1 MSWAYLT
8 LIFSAV
14 IINAQGIPPPFDVRI
29 DHYKVETIKD
39 LVINTPRPRLSWKLP
54 SFTERNVQ
62 QTAYQIQL
70 RFETDEWDSGRI
82 DSSRSIHVP
91 CTDKNDLKPSTNY
104 QIRLRIWTTLSNQA
118 SLWTEWIQFRTPLF
132 NLHEY
137 IMQLN
142 DQVNWIGSTQIYMNE
157 LRKEFNVSSDSPIRT
172 ATAYVSGIGYYEL
185 YVNGNSTDLSRK
197 LDPGWTTYEKR
208 TLLVSYDL
216 TTTIKAG
223 MNAVGVKL
231 GNGWYSQE
239 QYVPPSASEPNY
251 GPPRLLFVLH
261 IIFENSD
268 DMAIYSDQTWKGRQG
283 SIVHDSVY
291 NGEIVDNRYDRPS
304 WAQVGFNDSLS
315 LWITPEIMPPPVN
328 ITANGQMTLQDMP
341 PIRAGPDALHFEIEN
356 PSEMKNSYLTK
367 KDFNDIQGARLHD
380 GGILKPISVSTPVLG
395 VHTFD
400 MGQNMVGWCRF
411 HFRGPRGLGIY
422 IRHAEIL
429 AQPVVSTHQ
438 AYGSI
443 DTQNLR
449 GATQTDSYILRGDPN
464 GEIYE
469 PRFTVHGFRFITVF
483 GSPNSL
489 SVNDVECPVVHS
501 ETTVKGH
508 FVSTNPIINQIQHNV
523 QWGQL
528 GNSMSLPTDC
538 PQRDERKGW
547 MGDAALTVNE
557 ALYNFDLI
565 KFYLNFLNLI
575 VDIQLRDGSIADTV
589 PVTFGGYPADP
600 NWGTALPT
608 ITWQLYRHYN
618 DLSIIR
624 DHYSYVRAYVES
636 VRGGYN
642 KTGLARLAYHYGDWV
657 PPPPQPMTNVYLIAS
672 YGFLH
677 DVSLLVN
684 MSQAIGFT
692 NDTQAYSAFYLQLAE
707 EFHRV
712 FFTASAG
719 YYADGMQA
727 AQILALA
734 LPNVVPVNV
743 RDSVLQHLI
752 QDINNKGNH
761 ASTGIVSTAA
771 LYPLLSD
778 NGQHDLAIEL
788 ISTVTYPSYGY
799 MFNNP
804 YENATTMWEL
814 WDAPMEGPGM
824 NSRNHHMFSSIGAWF
839 YSHLAGIDFQS
850 DLILIQPRMLSENKK
865 HLLTKIDCQLS
876 TLYGLVHVSYTRDES
891 DTFAN
896 SILLRV
902 SIPSNAQAQVIFE
915 PLYPGARCVTITE
928 NHEVIWSIDTKD
940 NSVYHDVN
948 TGLMTRQVGSGDY
961 EYQAFWE

>member
-1 MSWAYLT
+1 
-8 LIFSAV
+8 
-14 IINAQGIPPPFDVRI
+14 
-29 DHYKVETIKD
+29 
-39 LVINTPRPRLSWKLP
+39 
-54 SFTERNVQ
+54 
-62 QTAYQIQL
+62 
-70 RFETDEWDSGRI
+70 
-82 DSSRSIHVP
+82 
-91 CTDKNDLKPSTNY
+91 
-104 QIRLRIWTTLSNQA
+104 
-118 SLWTEWIQFRTPLF
+118 
-132 NLHEY
+132 
-137 IMQLN
+137 
-142 DQVNWIGSTQIYMNE
+142 
-157 LRKEFNVSSDSPIRT
+157 
-172 ATAYVSGIGYYEL
+172 
-185 YVNGNSTDLSRK
+185 
-197 LDPGWTTYEKR
+197 
-208 TLLVSYDL
+208 
-216 TTTIKAG
+216 
-223 MNAVGVKL
+223 
-231 GNGWYSQE
+231 
-239 QYVPPSASEPNY
+239 
-251 GPPRLLFVLH
+251 
-261 IIFENSD
+261 
-268 DMAIYSDQTWKGRQG
+268 
-283 SIVHDSVY
+283 
-291 NGEIVDNRYDRPS
+291 
-304 WAQVGFNDSLS
+304 
-315 LWITPEIMPPPVN
+315 
-328 ITANGQMTLQDMP
+328 
-341 PIRAGPDALHFEIEN
+341 
-356 PSEMKNSYLTK
+356 SYLTK

-575 VDIQLRDGSIADTV
+575 GDIQLRDGSIADTV